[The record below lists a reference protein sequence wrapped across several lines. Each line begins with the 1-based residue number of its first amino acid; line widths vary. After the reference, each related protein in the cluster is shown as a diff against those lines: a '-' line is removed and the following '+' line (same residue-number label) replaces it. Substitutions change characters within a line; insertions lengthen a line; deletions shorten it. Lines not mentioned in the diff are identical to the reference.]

1 MDLLMVFNIQHFYEF
16 TSMRDAIRNGY
27 SDYGYASFMEKR
39 FHHNNKE
46 CGADFSLDYRW
57 HGYNH
62 GGFCDSSVRCPK
74 CGKRAVNRYRDVE
87 EIYTDHGT
95 GSPISMCVA
104 LYETANGFQIRIDSL
119 IRKFVENGDKRV
131 KDFPCHEVID
141 FDAKDK
147 RTTYTKKEGRRKLME
162 CELGNPFDNFLSLNS
177 NLSFLKSDNGAVKY
191 KNEIRELLA
200 MLRNGIQKKF
210 KKFHGFR
217 LGNIYTNILTGFKG
231 KMITPIS
238 FIAFRLLL
246 PDIKRLPPVLESQA
260 LHHNRWCTETASA
273 LLFDDLS
280 AYRKKCS
287 SVQVIM
293 SKVNLPNC
301 RAFRKKI
308 AAYPFEAQCL
318 SVIYHSVGK
327 VDTACRLFDVING
340 KFSIEFAERIVNSF
354 IMKWPTK
361 AIEAF
366 LEQVEPRTLKDAL
379 NLYDELTNASKP
391 LVRDFKLKD
400 VHDKLVKM
408 VNEQRNSNYSLDIP
422 EHIRRRFEMQKDS
435 LKFFLPDTAWQLRD
449 GGREFSNCVYT
460 YAKRVKDGECQIAF
474 MSDDKGKLVACLEI
488 RGDKLVQAKLKFNR
502 PVKQDDEVQQEIIKW
517 CKVKKIK
524 IKTDD
529 VEERRPADGTDCNES
544 ACGA

>member
-16 TSMRDAIRNGY
+16 TSIRDKIRNGY
-27 SDYGYASFMEKR
+27 SGYNYASFMEKR
-39 FHHNNKE
+39 FHHNNKK

-62 GGFCDSSVRCPK
+62 GGFCDCSVKCPK
-74 CGKRAVNRYRDVE
+74 CGKSAVNRYRDIE

-104 LYETANGFQIRIDSL
+104 LYETANGFQIRVDSL
-119 IRKFVENGDKRV
+119 IRKFVEDNDKRV
-131 KDFPCHEVID
+131 KDFPSHEVID
-141 FDAKDK
+141 FDVKNRK
-147 RTTYTKKEGRRKLME
+147 TTYTKKEGRRKLME

-217 LGNIYTNILTGFKG
+217 LGNIYTNVLTGFKG

-238 FIAFRLLL
+238 YIAFRLLL
-246 PDIKRLPPVLESQA
+246 PDIKGLPPILESQA
-260 LHHNRWCTETASA
+260 LHHDRWCTETASA

-293 SKVNLPNC
+293 SKVNLPDC
-301 RAFRKKI
+301 KAFRKKI
-308 AAYPFEAQCL
+308 SAYPFEAQCL

-340 KFSIEFAERIVNSF
+340 KFSIEFAEHIVNSF
-354 IMKWPTK
+354 IMKWPIK

-366 LEQVEPRTLKDAL
+366 LEQVEPRTLNDTL

-408 VNEQRNSNYSLDIP
+408 VNEQRNANYSLDIP
-422 EHIRRRFEMQKDS
+422 EPIKRRFEMQKDS

-449 GGREFSNCVYT
+449 GGREFNNCVYT

-524 IKTDD
+524 IKTSDI
-529 VEERRPADGTDCNES
+529 EERRPADDTDCNES